1 MTFAPRS
8 IAVAINPEASF
19 GKRRDVGA
27 KVVERLRAAGHEVVG
42 LVAPTAQV
50 LSVRVEEAL
59 AAGADS
65 LVVVGGDGMVS
76 LGLNLVAGTDIP
88 LGVIPSGTGN
98 DAARGLGLPV
108 ADADDAI
115 DRLIS
120 ALERTPRRVDAGRVR
135 QSDQGGQSSQGAQ
148 YGQDGQGGQGGQIG
162 QNGTTTWFFGAVS
175 AGFDAVVNERANGMT
190 RPRGRHRYTL
200 AILRELATLKSKRF
214 ELEIDGIVS
223 EVDALLISVANNRS
237 IGGGM
242 MIAPEADL
250 EDGLLDLFVVT
261 PMSRLAFLRL
271 FPKVF
276 SGSHVG
282 LPVVRLTRVAS
293 VALACG
299 SGAIAY
305 ADGERVGPLPVHVD
319 VVPGAL
325 LVLI

>member
-42 LVAPTAQV
+42 LVAPSAQV
-50 LSVRVEEAL
+50 LSVRAQEAL

-108 ADADDAI
+108 ADADHAI

-135 QSDQGGQSSQGAQ
+135 QS
-148 YGQDGQGGQGGQIG
+148 GQDGQDNQDGQDGQRGQIGQIG

>member
-1 MTFAPRS
+1 
-8 IAVAINPEASF
+8 
-19 GKRRDVGA
+19 
-27 KVVERLRAAGHEVVG
+27 
-42 LVAPTAQV
+42 
-50 LSVRVEEAL
+50 
-59 AAGADS
+59 
-65 LVVVGGDGMVS
+65 
-76 LGLNLVAGTDIP
+76 
-88 LGVIPSGTGN
+88 
-98 DAARGLGLPV
+98 
-108 ADADDAI
+108 
-115 DRLIS
+115 
-120 ALERTPRRVDAGRVR
+120 
-135 QSDQGGQSSQGAQ
+135 
-148 YGQDGQGGQGGQIG
+148 
-162 QNGTTTWFFGAVS
+162 
-175 AGFDAVVNERANGMT
+175 MT

>member
-42 LVAPTAQV
+42 LVAPSAQV
-50 LSVRVEEAL
+50 LSVRAQEAL

-135 QSDQGGQSSQGAQ
+135 QSDQDGQDNQD
-148 YGQDGQGGQGGQIG
+148 GQDGQRGQIGQIG